1 MSMKKVKKVKIDQS
15 LCIGAGTCVV
25 LDPKGFMLDSEN
37 KAVYKDPND
46 ERITY
51 IEYEFPIA
59 REDIELW
66 QAAEGCPVM
75 AIYLYDEDG
84 EQIYP

>member
-1 MSMKKVKKVKIDQS
+1 MKKVKKVKIDQS

-25 LDPKGFMLDSEN
+25 LDPKGFMLDAEN
-37 KAVYKDPND
+37 KAWYKDPND
-46 ERITY
+46 PKITY
-51 IEYEFPIA
+51 IEYEFPQAI
-59 REDIELW
+59 EDVDLF